1 MIETDGSTAH
11 AERNAE
17 STPKEP
23 EERLRDLMNE
33 IQAVLGTSPAERHA
47 ETPAQKRER
56 RARLEKARFC
66 LDGIVMGMHVLICW
80 EDGTPA
86 IQEVDGQ
93 TFIIE
98 RCDGKVTVRGVGQEG
113 EGVGVR

>member
-1 MIETDGSTAH
+1 MQTDGSTPQV
-11 AERNAE
+11 ERNAE

-23 EERLRDLMNE
+23 EELFRDLMND
-33 IQAVLGTSPAERHA
+33 IQAGLGTSPAERNA

-56 RARLEKARFC
+56 QARLEKARFC
-66 LDGIVMGMHVLICW
+66 LDSVIMGMHVLMCW

-86 IQEVDGQ
+86 IGELAGQ

-98 RCDGKVTVRGVGQEG
+98 RCDGRVTLRGVGNEG
-113 EGVGVR
+113 GDRP